1 MAYALASMTVTS
13 GATAPAFMAEIAART
28 VARMSALLEADRKR
42 WAAIDEDL
50 APPLESLHRLL
61 VAGGKRLRPIFCH
74 WAFVGL
80 GGDPEDQRLVDAG
93 AALELL
99 HTFAVIHD
107 DVMDA
112 SARRHGNETIH
123 TEFAAIHRRAG
134 WRGDHRHYGEGVA
147 ILVGDLAFVYSDM
160 LLREAPPEAW
170 EVFHQLRLEVNV
182 GQYLDLLGTAR
193 AEATPELARR
203 ICQYKSAKYTVERP
217 LHLGV
222 AFAAPDRLSQLAPAF
237 SAYGMPLGEAFQ
249 LRDDILGTFGDPEVT
264 GKAVGEDLR
273 EGKPTRLYA
282 LARQRATGEAAAL
295 LSARFG
301 AADLSDD
308 EVRAIQ
314 AIFEETGAR
323 RDVESSIEEL
333 VDESLAAAAATS
345 LPVTE
350 EARTAFIELARFVA
364 GRNY

>member
-1 MAYALASMTVTS
+1 MSVTA
-13 GATAPAFMAEIAART
+13 GATAPAFMADIAART
-28 VARMSALLEADRKR
+28 VARMSALLDEDRQR
-42 WAAIDEDL
+42 WAAVDADL
-50 APPLESLHRLL
+50 TAPLESLHRLL

-74 WAFVGL
+74 RAVVGL
-80 GGDPEDQRLVDAG
+80 GGDPGDQRVIDAG

-123 TEFAAIHRRAG
+123 TEFAALHQRSG

-193 AEATPELARR
+193 ANATPALARR
-203 ICQYKSAKYTVERP
+203 ICRYKSAKYTVERP
-217 LHLGV
+217 LHLGA
-222 AFAAPDRLSQLAPAF
+222 AFAAPERLSQLAPGF
-237 SAYGMPLGEAFQ
+237 SAYGLPLGEAFQ
-249 LRDDILGTFGDPEVT
+249 LRDDILGTFGDPAVT

-273 EGKPTRLYA
+273 EGKPTLLYA
-282 LARQRATGEAAAL
+282 LARQRATGEGEAL
-295 LSARFG
+295 LAARFG
-301 AADLSDD
+301 APDLSED
-308 EVRAIQ
+308 EVGAIQ
-314 AIFEETGAR
+314 ALFEETGAR
-323 RDVESSIEEL
+323 REVEASIEQL
-333 VDESLAAAAATS
+333 VDESLAAAAL
-345 LPVTE
+345 LPVTG
-350 EARTAFIELARFVA
+350 EARRAFIELARFVA

>member
-1 MAYALASMTVTS
+1 MTVTA

-28 VARMSALLEADRKR
+28 VARMSALLDADRRR
-42 WAAIDEDL
+42 WAAVDPDL
-50 APPLESLHRLL
+50 TAPLESLHRLV

-80 GGDPEDQRLVDAG
+80 GGDPEDPRIVDAG

-123 TEFAAIHRRAG
+123 TEFAAVHERSG

-170 EVFHQLRLEVNV
+170 EVFHQLRLEVNA

-193 AEATPELARR
+193 AEATPALARR
-203 ICQYKSAKYTVERP
+203 ICRYKSAKYTVERP
-217 LHLGV
+217 LHLGA
-222 AFAAPDRLSQLAPAF
+222 AFAAPDRLTELAPGF
-237 SAYGMPLGEAFQ
+237 SSYGLPLGEAFQ

-273 EGKPTRLYA
+273 EGKPTLLYA
-282 LARQRATGEAAAL
+282 LARQRAGGEAEAEAL
-295 LSARFG
+295 LSGRFG
-301 AADLSDD
+301 AADLTDD
-308 EVRAIQ
+308 EVGAIQ

-323 RDVESSIEEL
+323 RDVEASIEDL
-333 VDESLAAAAATS
+333 VDESLAAAAS
-345 LPVTE
+345 LPVTG
-350 EARTAFIELARFVA
+350 EARTALTELARFVA
-364 GRNY
+364 RRNY